1 MSSVGSQLM
10 TAEEF
15 FDWAHRPENRDRCY
29 ELDEGEV
36 VEMSRPG
43 ERHGTVC
50 ANVAW
55 VLGNTIR
62 QVKKGN
68 VVANDTG
75 IVLQR
80 DPDTVKGPDVALYA
94 AGKKYDE
101 LALKYSD
108 QIPVLV
114 VEVLSPTDRFGA
126 MMKRINQF
134 LAKGVTL
141 VWMLDPEVQT
151 ITVFRDK
158 QFSVVLEASEEISA
172 SDVLPDFRCAVEDF
186 FAVQA

>member
-15 FDWAHRPENRDRCY
+15 FDWVHRPENRDRRF

-55 VLGNTIR
+55 ILGSYIR

-75 IVLQR
+75 IILQR
-80 DPDTVKGPDVALYA
+80 DPDSVKGPDVALYVSS
-94 AGKKYDE
+94 KKYDE
-101 LALKYSD
+101 LAIKYSD
-108 QIPVLV
+108 QIPLLV
-114 VEVLSPTDRFGA
+114 VEVLSPTDRFGS

-134 LAKGVTL
+134 LANGVTL
-141 VWMLDPEVQT
+141 VWMLDPDVQT
-151 ITVFRDK
+151 VTVFRDK
-158 QFSVVLEASEEISA
+158 QFSVVLEADEELSA
-172 SDVLPDFRCAVEDF
+172 PDVLPGFRCVVEEC
-186 FAVQA
+186 FAVQG